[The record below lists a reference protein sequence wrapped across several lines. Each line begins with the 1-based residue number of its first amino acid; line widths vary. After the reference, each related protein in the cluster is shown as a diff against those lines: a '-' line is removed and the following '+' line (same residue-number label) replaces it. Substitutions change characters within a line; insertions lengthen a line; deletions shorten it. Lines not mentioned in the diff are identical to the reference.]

1 MNPPKPKPFWA
12 YRGEQWR
19 KGVKVGSRVWTLVV
33 HEVAVA
39 SPSFGV
45 QGRLPESGVG
55 RVT

>member
-1 MNPPKPKPFWA
+1 MA
-12 YRGEQWR
+12 E